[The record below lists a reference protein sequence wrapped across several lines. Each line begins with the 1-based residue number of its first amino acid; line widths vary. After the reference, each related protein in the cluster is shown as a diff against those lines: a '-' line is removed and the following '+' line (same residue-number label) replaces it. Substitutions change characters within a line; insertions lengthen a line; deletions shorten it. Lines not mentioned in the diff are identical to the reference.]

1 MVCGEQDLFFK
12 QEGDVDD
19 FLITL
24 NRLRPALKFTFEKEH
39 DGKLPFLD
47 VLVKRTELGFETSVY
62 RKPIFSGQYF
72 RWESFSPRKRKT
84 NLIATLVH
92 KALMIC
98 TKNKLKQEIDFIKKI
113 LLDNGYP
120 EDIVL
125 KHKSKKIAQF
135 SIAEPFGPEKCPVY
149 LRAPWI
155 GSASQ
160 QLEHQ
165 VKSAVQNCCVAV
177 SPHLIFSSQCMLSAA
192 KKDVLPA
199 NQRSMVIYEYVCHC
213 GSRYVGRTTQ
223 RLQERIKQHVPKAI
237 RQKTTLT
244 LEQGTHRSQPTRTQ
258 LNRKCKAKSKTQF
271 KPESDLAIGQ
281 HLLESNE
288 CARNYSDLQFKI
300 LTTARSQFHLSL
312 LEAVYISRKKNRFVL
327 AKAVR
332 IHSTTVSVR
341 SKPAVIG

>member
-1 MVCGEQDLFFK
+1 MGLPFGPALANIFVEYHESKLFSCVQKPTIYFRYVDDTFGIFK
-12 QEGDVDD
+12 QEGEVDD
-19 FLITL
+19 FLVML
-24 NRLRPALKFTFEKEH
+24 NRLHPALKFTFEKEQ

-47 VLVKRTELGFETSVY
+47 ILVERTELGFETSVY
-62 RKPIFSGQYF
+62 RKPTFSGQYI
-72 RWESFSPRKRKT
+72 RWESFSPRKQKT

-92 KALMIC
+92 RALMIC
-98 TKNKLKQEIDFIKKI
+98 TKNKLKQEIGFIKKI

-125 KHKSKKIAQF
+125 KHISK
-135 SIAEPFGPEKCPVY
+135 PFGPEKCPVY

-165 VKSAVQNCCVAV
+165 VKSAVQNCYGAV
-177 SPHLIFSSQCMLSAA
+177 SPHLIFLSQCMLPAA

-213 GSRYVGRTTQ
+213 DSRYVGRTTQ

-244 LEQGTHRSQPTRTQ
+244 QEQGTHRSQPTRTQ
-258 LNRKCKAKSKTQF
+258 PNRKCKAKSKT
-271 KPESDLAIGQ
+271 
-281 HLLESNE
+281 
-288 CARNYSDLQFKI
+288 
-300 LTTARSQFHLSL
+300 
-312 LEAVYISRKKNRFVL
+312 
-327 AKAVR
+327 
-332 IHSTTVSVR
+332 
-341 SKPAVIG
+341 